1 MEAPLWKLLCETQCP
16 LWLWGLHRAYSFH
29 PRNGGLELELAIG
42 IGIIDGPND
51 DRFSGSNEGTAIDLD
66 LTDDRL
72 RTVLLGAR
80 EVAEIAADIDCN
92 IFALFIEFADMRFST
107 SVPIA
112 VMLVTGIRSIA

>member
-1 MEAPLWKLLCETQCP
+1 MTASIRGGPARVSLGPRWKLLCETQCP
-16 LWLWGLHRAYSFH
+16 LWLWGLNRAHSFH
-29 PRNGGLELELAIG
+29 PCNGGLELELAIG

-80 EVAEIAADIDCN
+80 QVAEIAADIDCN
-92 IFALFIEFADMRFST
+92 IFALFIEFAID
-107 SVPIA
+107 
-112 VMLVTGIRSIA
+112 